1 MIEIRRLEKGIDY
14 DDYDEMYMIVRSMK
28 PINPKIQQLDILSPQ
43 PSLFKFYRE
52 CVNKGTWNQ
61 RTFDNSYAPVFITQ
75 LQHSP
80 LAKQTLEDLYHKDLA
95 GKRICLMCYCT
106 NEAMCHRSIIAG
118 ILQGLGCDV
127 KLKSKVDYSRYYLSF
142 IFGQARSYTM

>member
-28 PINPKIQQLDILSPQ
+28 PINPKIKQLDILSPQ
-43 PSLFKFYRE
+43 SSLFKFHRE

-61 RTFDNSYAPVFITQ
+61 STFDKAYAPIFITQ

-80 LAKQTLEDLYHKDLA
+80 YANKVLDDLYRKDDA

-106 NEAMCHRSIIAG
+106 NESMCHRSIIAG
-118 ILQGLGCDV
+118 ILQGMGCNV
-127 KLKSKVDYSRYYLSF
+127 KIPTNSDYSRYYNQF
-142 IFGQARSYTM
+142 IFSR

>member
-1 MIEIRRLEKGIDY
+1 MIEIRRLEKGINY
-14 DDYDEMYMIVRSMK
+14 DDYDEIYMIVRSMK
-28 PINPKIQQLDILSPQ
+28 SKDERIKQLDILSPS
-43 PSLFKFYRE
+43 PSLFKFHRE

-61 RTFDNSYAPVFITQ
+61 NTFNKAYVPVFITQ

-80 LAKQTLEDLYHKDLA
+80 LAKQVLQDLYHKDMS

-118 ILQGLGCDV
+118 ILQGLGCNV
-127 KLKSKVDYSRYYLSF
+127 KLPSKADYSNYYLSF
-142 IFGQARSYTM
+142 IFGQAKEG